1 MDIREFPAIDVHA
14 HYGTYVRDGFSD
26 LQNLMASGDAETVVA
41 RARRARTEWTVVSPL
56 SGLMPRGQ
64 ADAAESNR
72 EAARVVP
79 DTPGLLQ
86 WVIIDP
92 NQHETYRQ
100 AEQMLNEPHCMGIKL
115 HPEEHCYPITE
126 HGDTLFEFAARHRA
140 VVLVHSGDENS
151 LPGDFLPFAE
161 RYPESKLILAHL
173 GNGGGA
179 AGDPTTQVRA
189 VQDSTCGNL
198 YVDTSSARSILPRL
212 VEWAVSE
219 IGADRILYGTDTPLY
234 QAEMQRARIDHAEL
248 TDDQKKL
255 ILRENAVALL
265 DLPQSA
271 TAATAD
277 GPGDNKS

>member
-1 MDIREFPAIDVHA
+1 MDIRNFSAIDVHA
-14 HYGTYVRDGFSD
+14 HYGTYFRDGSSD

-41 RARRARTEWTVVSPL
+41 RATRARTDWTIVSPL
-56 SGLMPRGQ
+56 SGLLPRGR
-64 ADAAESNR
+64 ADAAEGNR
-72 EAARVVP
+72 EAARIVP
-79 DTPGLLQ
+79 ATEGLLQ

-92 NQHETYRQ
+92 NQNETYRQ
-100 AEQMLNEPHCMGIKL
+100 AEQMLGEPHCVGIKL

-126 HGDTLFEFAARHRA
+126 HGDALFEFAAKHKA

-151 LPGDFLPFAE
+151 LPDDFLPFAE
-161 RYPESKLILAHL
+161 RYPESKVILAHL

-189 VQDSTCGNL
+189 VQASTHGNL
-198 YVDTSSARSILPRL
+198 YVDTSSARSILPQL

-255 ILRENAVALL
+255 ILRENAVRLL
-265 DLPQSA
+265 DLTQAA
-271 TAATAD
+271 TAATID
-277 GPGDNKS
+277 QPGDNDS